1 MKKNILFH
9 KLLIF
14 IAVISSISCFST
26 NINSQQMSTI
36 VIRDLSCSDC
46 NKEIDDMINDINGI
60 EYYEIW
66 MSNDNTIV
74 LLNFRYN
81 SKKIDL
87 QKISAKI
94 ASNGYSIELIN
105 TKE

>member
-14 IAVISSISCFST
+14 IVVISSISCFVT
-26 NINSQQMSTI
+26 NKDSQQMTTI
-36 VIRDLSCSDC
+36 VITNLSCSDC
-46 NKEIDDMINDINGI
+46 SNEIDGMINDIQGI

-66 MSNDNTIV
+66 MNNDNTV
-74 LLNFRYN
+74 ALLNFRYN
-81 SKKIDL
+81 SEKNNLNKIND
-87 QKISAKI
+87 KIT
-94 ASNGYSIELIN
+94 SNGYSIELIN

>member
-14 IAVISSISCFST
+14 IVVISSISCFVA
-26 NINSQQMSTI
+26 NKDSQQMTTI
-36 VIRDLSCSDC
+36 VITNLSCSDC
-46 NKEIDDMINDINGI
+46 SNEIDEMINDIQGI

-66 MSNDNTIV
+66 MNNDNTV
-74 LLNFRYN
+74 ALLNFRYN
-81 SKKIDL
+81 NDKTDLNKINDE
-87 QKISAKI
+87 ITSR
-94 ASNGYSIELIN
+94 GYSIELIS

>member
-14 IAVISSISCFST
+14 ITVIASISCFST
-26 NINSQQMSTI
+26 NINSQEMSTI
-36 VIRDLSCSDC
+36 VITNLSCSDC
-46 NKEIDDMINDINGI
+46 NKEIDEMINNMHGI

-66 MSNDNTIV
+66 MSNDNTVV

-87 QKISAKI
+87 QKISDKI
-94 ASNGYSIELIN
+94 TSNGYSIEIIN
-105 TKE
+105 AKE